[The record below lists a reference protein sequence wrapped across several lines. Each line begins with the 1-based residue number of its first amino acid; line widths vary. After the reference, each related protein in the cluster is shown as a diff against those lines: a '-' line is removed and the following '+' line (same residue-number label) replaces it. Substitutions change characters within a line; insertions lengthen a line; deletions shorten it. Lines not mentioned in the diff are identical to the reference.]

1 MTTAKRSI
9 GRIEVCAEL
18 VADTP
23 LRIGSARSTSDIDL
37 TVLRDGRGRVLV
49 PGDSLAGAMRAW
61 ASTAFRNEGTERENR
76 LVNQLFGQAVGG
88 GSERL
93 ANAGLVT
100 VSDAAV
106 DATVEART
114 GVGIDRATGAAAPE
128 VFYSFEVIPRGIRLP
143 LHIEV
148 ELPWEET
155 NRSKVRAALGSLL
168 QALGNGE
175 ISVGGMRARGLGEVH
190 LDIEKLNIREFLY
203 TDAVT
208 TRKALAGGSK
218 LELSMLS
225 VADVEPRRRLIAVV
239 EWSPGGAV
247 LSKDA
252 HDGLGVDTLPL
263 MSEIGNGKLA
273 AVLPGSS
280 LKGVLRA
287 RAEWFCR
294 TLAGTDVQPALTGS
308 EFLAQISG
316 ITPVDLLFGIAN
328 RDQQDKEAVGRRG
341 ALNILDCYAKMNIDQ
356 ATWREIV
363 EAVDDQAVAH
373 SVDKRAT
380 SIQRCMSPSI
390 GLPAAQPSR
399 CSTRFLRFEPL
410 SGSHWSSRLISNS

>member
-128 VFYSFEVIPRGIRLP
+128 VFYSFEVVCRCTSKSSCHGKKRTAPRCVQRSDRCCRLS
-143 LHIEV
+143 
-148 ELPWEET
+148 ET
-155 NRSKVRAALGSLL
+155 ARSVSAGC
-168 QALGNGE
+168 E
-175 ISVGGMRARGLGEVH
+175 PEGLAKCI
-190 LDIEKLNIREFLY
+190 L
-203 TDAVT
+203 
-208 TRKALAGGSK
+208 
-218 LELSMLS
+218 
-225 VADVEPRRRLIAVV
+225 
-239 EWSPGGAV
+239 
-247 LSKDA
+247 
-252 HDGLGVDTLPL
+252 TLR
-263 MSEIGNGKLA
+263 
-273 AVLPGSS
+273 SS
-280 LKGVLRA
+280 TFA
-287 RAEWFCR
+287 SFSTP
-294 TLAGTDVQPALTGS
+294 TL
-308 EFLAQISG
+308 
-316 ITPVDLLFGIAN
+316 
-328 RDQQDKEAVGRRG
+328 
-341 ALNILDCYAKMNIDQ
+341 
-356 ATWREIV
+356 
-363 EAVDDQAVAH
+363 
-373 SVDKRAT
+373 
-380 SIQRCMSPSI
+380 
-390 GLPAAQPSR
+390 
-399 CSTRFLRFEPL
+399 
-410 SGSHWSSRLISNS
+410 